1 MIYYY
6 SLCYSLFNI
15 RFLIISY
22 MSNELLTY
30 NDWIFKNFCL
40 IIGML
45 FFLSVFL
52 IILLRSIFR
61 KEIDYYYVSDGG
73 YSAFDSTFDSLTIYS
88 FSLSMLPSS
97 SSSSSSSSFSM
108 LPLSSCMLLSKL
120 LLKML
125 SSSLSAVFCMDVYY
139 WSWPNWIFQWEIY
152 CLSRRQ

>member
-52 IILLRSIFR
+52 IILLRSILR
-61 KEIDYYYVSDGG
+61 NEIDSSCVSGG
-73 YSAFDSTFDSLTIYS
+73 FDSAFDSSFDSLTIYS
-88 FSLSMLPSS
+88 FSLSMLP

-120 LLKML
+120 LLNML